1 MEQLPFT
8 DNAVIVTGASAGI
21 GQQLAFQLADQGARL
36 VLAARTLEKLEE
48 VGEQCRRRGSSVA
61 VIPTDV
67 GQQQQCK
74 YLIEETVKK
83 YGSIDTLINNAGI
96 SMWARFEEIK
106 DLSLLEHIMRVNYFG
121 SVYCT
126 YYALPCLKKS
136 RGRIVGIASLTGKA
150 GVPTRTGY
158 AASKHAMAGFFDSLR
173 IELADHGVS
182 VTMIYPG
189 FVATEVRK
197 RAFGADG
204 KPLEGSPLNETE
216 VTTAESC
223 AKLILK
229 AAAKRKRELV
239 MTRRGRI
246 GLWLKL
252 IAPRLVD
259 RMAFN
264 AIKPNKK
271 NS

>member
-1 MEQLPFT
+1 MERLPFT
-8 DNAVIVTGASAGI
+8 DNVVIVTGASAGI
-21 GQQLAFQLADQGARL
+21 GHQLALKLATQGARL
-36 VLAARTLEKLEE
+36 VLAARTVDKLEE
-48 VGEQCRRRGSSVA
+48 VAKQCRQCGA
-61 VIPTDV
+61 HALVIPTDV
-67 GQQQQCK
+67 AQQQQCK
-74 YLIEETVKK
+74 TLIEKTVRE

-96 SMWARFEEIK
+96 SMWARFEEID
-106 DLSLLEHIMRVNYFG
+106 DLSLLEDIMKVNYFG

-126 YYALPCLKKS
+126 YYALPYLKKS
-136 RGRIVGIASLTGKA
+136 LGRIVGIASLTGKA

-173 IELADHGVS
+173 IELADHGIS

-197 RAFGADG
+197 RAYGADG

-216 VTTAESC
+216 VMTAESC
-223 AKLILK
+223 ARLILK
-229 AAAKRKRELV
+229 AVAKRKRELV

-259 RMAFN
+259 RMASA
-264 AIKPNKK
+264 AIEPR
-271 NS
+271 

>member
-1 MEQLPFT
+1 MERLPFT
-8 DNAVIVTGASAGI
+8 DNVVIVTGASAGI
-21 GQQLAFQLADQGARL
+21 GHQLALKLATQGARL
-36 VLAARTLEKLEE
+36 VLAARTVDKLEE
-48 VGEQCRRRGSSVA
+48 VAKQCRQCGAHVL

-67 GQQQQCK
+67 AQQQQCK
-74 YLIEETVKK
+74 TLIEKTVRE

-96 SMWARFEEIK
+96 SMWARFEEID
-106 DLSLLEHIMRVNYFG
+106 DLSLLEDIMKVNYFG

-126 YYALPCLKKS
+126 YYALPYLKKS
-136 RGRIVGIASLTGKA
+136 LGRIVGIASLTGKA

-173 IELADHGVS
+173 IELADHGIS

-197 RAFGADG
+197 RAYGADG

-216 VTTAESC
+216 VMTAESC
-223 AKLILK
+223 ARLILK
-229 AAAKRKRELV
+229 AVAKRKRELV

-259 RMAFN
+259 RMASA
-264 AIKPNKK
+264 AIKPR
-271 NS
+271 